1 MVYCIQFQL
10 WKYIP
15 GESLIWQGAAIIV
28 YLVAGVLWGGECDN
42 LTTATA
48 TTFSYS
54 YNINVLDWLS
64 NRDDR
69 KHNII
74 IRILHF

>member
-28 YLVAGVLWGGECDN
+28 YLVAGCAVGGECDN
-42 LTTATA
+42 FKLDN
-48 TTFSYS
+48 SNNNN
-54 YNINVLDWLS
+54 NI
-64 NRDDR
+64 
-69 KHNII
+69 
-74 IRILHF
+74 

>member
-1 MVYCIQFQL
+1 MAGSSNYRVSGG
-10 WKYIP
+10 W
-15 GESLIWQGAAIIV
+15 GAV
-28 YLVAGVLWGGECDN
+28 GGECDN

-48 TTFSYS
+48 TTFSYG
-54 YNINVLDWLS
+54 YNFNVLDWLS
-64 NRDDR
+64 NRDDK